1 MKKQFILSLLIFCF
15 ALLPGVPL
23 AKNIQPCEFMV
34 LCYHSVPPSTRPH
47 DAYGVP
53 QNLFVEQMEYLY
65 THGYHAISIDDIIKA
80 REGKYPLPAKSVLLT
95 FDDAYISYY
104 EFVVPV
110 LEIYGYPS
118 LLAVVGSWIDNPPD
132 ALAESLMTWDQIK
145 TVARNDGVEIAS
157 HTYNLHRGIQYNPQG
172 NMGPAV
178 SVRAYYPDDKR
189 YETEQEY
196 TQRLRV
202 DFDTQKALLKEKL
215 GLCPRGLA
223 WPYGRYDQIS
233 VSMAQKKGLLFC
245 FTLEEGVSKT
255 DQIQNI
261 RRILVKNEPMKDF
274 IAKITEPEPKKP
286 SIRAVQVDLDL
297 IYDPE
302 SYKETDQNLG
312 QLIERLVAMNIN
324 TVFLQA
330 FCDPEGTG
338 NIESVY
344 FHNRVLPVTGDIFS
358 HAVHQLF
365 IRKMKVYAWMPTL
378 SFVLPDKELG
388 ESLRIL
394 ENKNGVIGKSRSAY
408 QRLTPFSPKV
418 IDTVRKIYED
428 LGAHSQI
435 SGVLFQDD
443 AYLTDQEDYHPLAL
457 KRYKERFGPEIS
469 MDDLKEDPELAMKWA
484 RYKTEVLMDLT
495 KILEK
500 AIKKYRP
507 DVKIARNVYANVMAN
522 PQSEKWFAQNYW
534 LFLNHYD
541 QVVVMAYP
549 QMEKIKSPLSWLE
562 GLVNYS
568 NNFPQGLNKTVFKI
582 QTYDW
587 AGKKWVKEK
596 CVLSEIRTILAS
608 RGRHIAYYPDN
619 YLINKPNL
627 EKIKLEMSTQTY
639 PFMP

>member
-1 MKKQFILSLLIFCF
+1 MKKQFILSFLIFCF
-15 ALLPGVPL
+15 ALLPEAPL
-23 AKNIQPCEFMV
+23 AENIQPCEFIV
-34 LCYHSVPPSTRPH
+34 LCYHSVPPNART
-47 DAYGVP
+47 DDDYEVP
-53 QNLFVEQMEYLY
+53 QNLFVEQMEYLH
-65 THGYHAISIDDIIKA
+65 THGYHAISINDIINS
-80 REGKYPLPAKSVLLT
+80 REGKQPLPKKSVLLT

-104 EFVVPV
+104 EFVIPV
-110 LEIYGYPS
+110 LGIYGYPS

-132 ALAESLMTWDQIK
+132 ALVEPLMTWDQIR
-145 TVARNDGVEIAS
+145 TAARNDGVEIAS

-172 NMGPAV
+172 NMGPSV
-178 SVRAYYPDDKR
+178 SVRAYYPDAKR

-196 TQRLRV
+196 TQRLLV
-202 DFDTQKALLKEKL
+202 DFYKQKALLKEKL
-215 GLCPRGLA
+215 GLCPRALV

-233 VSMAQKKGLLFC
+233 VSMAQKEGLFFC
-245 FTLEEGVSKT
+245 FTLKEGLSKT
-255 DQIQNI
+255 DQIQSM

-274 IAKITEPEPKKP
+274 IAKITDPEPKKP
-286 SIRAVQVDLDL
+286 AIRAVQVDLDL

-302 SYKETDQNLG
+302 SYKETDKNLG

-365 IRKMKVYAWMPTL
+365 IRGMKVYAWMPTL

-394 ENKNGVIGKSRSAY
+394 ENKNGIIGKSRSGY

-418 IDTVRKIYED
+418 LDVVRKIYED

-457 KRYKERFGPEIS
+457 KRYKEYFGEEIS
-469 MDDLKEDPELAMKWA
+469 MDELEKDSDLAMKWA
-484 RYKTEVLMDLT
+484 RYKTEVLINFI

-500 AIKKYRP
+500 GIKKYRP
-507 DVKIARNVYANVMAN
+507 NVKFARNLYANVMAD
-522 PQSEKWFAQNYW
+522 PQSEKWFAQNYE
-534 LFLNHYD
+534 LFLRNYD
-541 QVVVMAYP
+541 EVVVMAYP
-549 QMEKIKSPLSWLE
+549 QMEKIKSSLLWLK

-568 NNFPQGLNKTVFKI
+568 KKFYQGLDKTVFKI

-587 AGKKWVKEK
+587 AEEKWVKEEL
-596 CVLSEIRTILAS
+596 VLSEMRRILAS
-608 RGRHIAYYPDN
+608 GGRHIAYYPDN
-619 YLINKPNL
+619 FLINKPDL
-627 EKIKLEMSTQTY
+627 KKIRLEMSTKIY
-639 PFMP
+639 PFIP